1 MKCTI
6 LCAGRLKESYFAEAV
21 NEYSKRLSRYCTLKV
36 EEVADGPDMASE
48 AERMKKR
55 MPEGAFVITCEIG
68 GERFSSEGFAKK
80 LENIMVSGNGHI
92 VFVIGGSDGLHP
104 DITGMSDLKISF
116 SDLTFPHMLMRVIL
130 LEQIY
135 RAFRII
141 NNEPYHK

>member
-21 NEYSKRLSRYCTLKV
+21 NEYSKRLSRYCTLKI
-36 EEVADGPDMASE
+36 EEVADGPDMAAE

-55 MPEGAFVITCEIG
+55 MPEGAFVITCEIK
-68 GERFSSEGFAKK
+68 GERLSSEGFAKK
-80 LENIMVSGNGHI
+80 LESIMVNGNGHI

-104 DITGMSDLKISF
+104 DICRMSDCKLSF
-116 SDLTFPHMLMRVIL
+116 SEFTFPHMLMRVIL

-135 RAFRII
+135 RAFRIM

>member
-6 LCAGRLKESYFAEAV
+6 LCAGRLKESYLAEAV
-21 NEYSKRLSRYCTLKV
+21 NEYSKRLSRYCTLRI
-36 EEVADGPDMASE
+36 EEVADGPDISSE
-48 AERMKKR
+48 AERMMKR
-55 MPEGAFVITCEIG
+55 MPVGAYVITCEIR
-68 GERFSSEGFAKK
+68 GERFTSEGFAKK
-80 LENIMVSGNGHI
+80 LEDIMTDGNSHI

-104 DITGMSDLKISF
+104 DITSRADLKLSF

-141 NNEPYHK
+141 NHEPYHK

>member
-21 NEYSKRLSRYCTLKV
+21 NEYSKRLSRYCTLKID
-36 EEVADGPDMASE
+36 EVADGPDMSAE

-55 MPEGAFVITCEIG
+55 IPEGAFIITCEIR
-68 GERFSSEGFAKK
+68 GETFTSEGFAKK
-80 LENIMVSGNGHI
+80 LENIMVGGNGHI

-104 DITGMSDLKISF
+104 DISAMADLKLSF
-116 SDLTFPHMLMRVIL
+116 SGFTFPHMLMRVIL

-141 NNEPYHK
+141 NHEPYHK

>member
-6 LCAGRLKESYFAEAV
+6 LCAGRLKESYLAEAV
-21 NEYSKRLSRYCTLKV
+21 NEYAKRLSRYCTLKI
-36 EEVADGPDMASE
+36 EEVADGPDISSE

-55 MPEGAFVITCEIG
+55 MPEGAYVITCEIR
-68 GERFSSEGFAKK
+68 GERFTSEGFAKK
-80 LENIMVSGNGHI
+80 LENIMTEGNSHI

-104 DITGMSDLKISF
+104 DITAVADLKLSF

-141 NNEPYHK
+141 NHEPYHK